1 MNLFVAGC
9 SFSFGHKQFMEDYVW
24 PNLCK
29 KDFDKVINTSLCG
42 SNNLRS
48 LRNFLQYVQ
57 ETNYDK
63 ETVYVLQLTDMH
75 RGSYYDEDLKVWI
88 NFIKENIFLE
98 PDSIYYKDENI
109 DKILI
114 IESAFKNRVLPF
126 NVFYR
131 NREYCEL
138 ETLQIINTFIS
149 ICKKYNLKYLITGM
163 SLSCFLPDD
172 KISHIIDTDNF
183 IEPISK
189 LTVGNTLKDADD
201 DADSH
206 PNSKGHEIF
215 YRYIISEIEKRWQI

>member
-9 SFSFGHKQFMEDYVW
+9 SFSFGPKQFMEDYVW

-29 KDFDKVINTSLCG
+29 NDFDKVINTSLCG

-48 LRNFLQYVQ
+48 LRNFIQYI
-57 ETNYDK
+57 EKTNYDK

-88 NFIKENIFLE
+88 NFIVENIFLE
-98 PDSIYYKDENI
+98 PDSIYYKDDYFDNMI
-109 DKILI
+109 KI
-114 IESAFKNRVLPF
+114 EKDFKKRVLPF
-126 NVFYR
+126 NAFYR

-163 SLSCFLPDD
+163 SMRCFLSDN
-172 KISHIIDTDNF
+172 KKSHIIDTDNF

-189 LTVGNTLKDADD
+189 ITVGNTLKDADD

-215 YRYIISEIEKRWQI
+215 YRYIMSEIEKRWQI